1 MAWMSGIEIPAG
13 VGWTALLT
21 AYGRAQE
28 SREEEGLFSDPFA
41 AMFIDAV
48 SGAATAGS
56 DDLPRLGP
64 AVDDGSST
72 LWNAWRFYFSQRT
85 PFYDQRILE
94 AVKDGCEQVVL
105 LAAGLDSRAFR
116 LGLAENVTV
125 FELDQ
130 PAVLNFKEAVLSRHG
145 ASPTCQRI
153 PLATDLRADWP
164 EVLHTAGFDASLRTV
179 WVAEGLLMY
188 LSRSDA
194 DQLLARVTALS
205 APGSR
210 FATEYFSRA
219 WHDADVANDTLD
231 AQDWAAWNAVRR
243 AFLYGPM
250 DDSPEDWLAGDRWTR
265 GEVTTLAG
273 LGNRNHRPVPPEF
286 ARPGAPQVWLLEGL
300 YKGRVP

>member
-1 MAWMSGIEIPAG
+1 MSDIEIPAG

-28 SREEEGLFSDPFA
+28 SRDEEGLLSDPFA
-41 AMFIDAV
+41 SMFIDAV
-48 SGAATAGS
+48 SGGGTAGS

-72 LWNAWRFYFSQRT
+72 LWNAFRFYFNQRT
-85 PFYDQRILE
+85 PFYDQCILE

-130 PAVLNFKEAVLSRHG
+130 AAVLNFKEAVLARHG

-153 PLATDLRADWP
+153 PLAADLRADWP
-164 EVLHTAGFDASLRTV
+164 QALRAARFDASLRTM

-194 DQLLARVTALS
+194 DQLLARIRALS

-219 WHDADVANDTLD
+219 WQDADVANDTLD
-231 AQDWAAWNAVRR
+231 DQDWAAWNAVRGE
-243 AFLYGPM
+243 FLYGPV
-250 DDSPEDWLAGDRWTR
+250 DDSPADWLAGNGWTP
-265 GEVTTLAG
+265 GEVTTLAA
-273 LGNRNHRPVPPEF
+273 LGNSNNRPVPPEF
-286 ARPGAPQVWLLEGL
+286 ARPGAPQVWLLEGV
-300 YKGRVP
+300 YTGQV